1 MNDARLIRLR
11 AHNTMPALTKQ
22 VAAPVLMKPDFRP
35 LWILLICA
43 AGVWLPSVRAH
54 DVQVLHTHPVQAS
67 GSATPKAVIG
77 TRQAPTGSEAPPAEI
92 ANPLPVRRLTPTV
105 RVEPQPDEP
114 RVIDPDRIRPFLT
127 RSRIVQPAE
136 LDRSGY
142 VIGSA
147 DGALLMSA
155 GSRIYARQL
164 PVAELY
170 DLVVPGGL
178 LTDPQSDEV
187 LGLEAVHLGQARLQR
202 PAADDGFALLEVL
215 SARYAIEPGT
225 RLLVAEPVRPLP
237 EYMPAPSP
245 EGVSGWVLKTADQ
258 TAWAGQ
264 NDVVI
269 LSVGQRE
276 GVEVGQL
283 FETLIEGGKAT
294 DPVTG
299 ERVDLPDQ
307 PSGELLVL
315 RSFPHASQA
324 LVLGSTHPISVGT
337 RFAAPT
343 AP

>member
-1 MNDARLIRLR
+1 M
-11 AHNTMPALTKQ
+11 TALTKQ
-22 VAAPVLMKPDFRP
+22 VFAPVLMKPDLRP
-35 LWILLICA
+35 LWILLSLA
-43 AGVWLPSVRAH
+43 AGVWLQAARAH
-54 DVQVLHTHPVQAS
+54 DVPVLHTHPVLAP
-67 GSATPKAVIG
+67 GPANPKALIR
-77 TRQAPTGSEAPPAEI
+77 TRPPPSGAEAPSPEI
-92 ANPLPVRRLTPTV
+92 GSQLPLRRLTPTV
-105 RVEPQPDEP
+105 RLEPTPDEP

-127 RSRIVQPAE
+127 RSRILEPQE
-136 LDRSGY
+136 LDESGY

-164 PVAELY
+164 PDAELY
-170 DLVVPGGL
+170 DLVVPGSL
-178 LTDPQSDEV
+178 LTNPENDEV
-187 LGLEAVHLGQARLQR
+187 LGLEAVYLGQARLFEA
-202 PAADDGFALLEVL
+202 AADDGFALLEVL

-225 RLLVAEPVRPLP
+225 RLLVAEPLSPLP
-237 EYMPAPSP
+237 EYLPAPSP

-258 TAWAGQ
+258 IAWAGQ

-283 FETLIEGGKAT
+283 FKTLIEGDQVT

-299 ERVDLPDQ
+299 ELVDLPDR
-307 PSGELLVL
+307 PGGELLVL

-337 RFAAPT
+337 RVAAP
-343 AP
+343 